1 MYSLFYLAR
10 PTYGGWVTFTCHL
23 SLKQSWP
30 LYKIRSATEKNS
42 REFGYGVKSRN
53 LSLAD
58 ALKQPK
64 PLITA
69 IDKTHYSY
77 LSSFPEGTHIV
88 IHDPTE
94 LKEELLSHLRR
105 FKVITIR
112 KAVQELLQ
120 DKYQIQSKFILHP
133 FYEYPRTYVE
143 DKQGSVVVSRIDFD
157 KNIDIVL
164 KSGIDVDIY
173 GFQNRI
179 YTHHKL
185 KGLGFE
191 SKYKGQ
197 FKKSFEEVNRIL
209 SRAKFAIDLST
220 IRGDGG
226 GSQYSFLE
234 AMYHGC
240 CLILHKKWL
249 EKQSSF
255 TEGLNC
261 LSVASPEELKEA
273 FNREHIEQ
281 TARIGSCFIMPHVAV
296 DWNIELNADL

>member
-10 PTYGGWVTFTCHL
+10 PSYGGWVTFTCHL
-23 SLKQSWP
+23 SLKQNWP
-30 LYKIRSATEKNS
+30 LYKIRSASEKSS

-58 ALKQPK
+58 AIKQPK

-69 IDKTHYSY
+69 IDKTHYHV
-77 LSSFPEGTHIV
+77 LDSFPEGTHIV

-94 LKEELLSHLRR
+94 LKEALIPHLKR
-105 FKVITIR
+105 FNVITIR
-112 KAVQELLQ
+112 KSVQDFLLVRHN
-120 DKYQIQSKFILHP
+120 IQSKFILHP
-133 FYEYPRTYVE
+133 FYEYPRTLDAE
-143 DKQGSVVVSRIDFD
+143 KQGSVVVSRIDFD

-164 KSGIDVDIY
+164 KSGIEVDIY
-173 GFQNRI
+173 GFENRL

-191 SKYKGQ
+191 DKYKGQ
-197 FKKSFEEVNRIL
+197 FKKSFEDVDRLL

-220 IRGDGG
+220 IKGDGG

-249 EKQSSF
+249 EKQTSF

-261 LSVASPEELKEA
+261 LAIETPEELKEA
-273 FNREHIEQ
+273 LRTENVDQ

-296 DWNIELNADL
+296 DWNFELSHI